1 MMLIHEGE
9 GWMIGNHAAFASNDW
24 CTILQ
29 FRVMIIPQDHDQY
42 LFFSNVFFLLDV
54 HVFVLSL
61 F

>member
-42 LFFSNVFFLLDV
+42 LFVSKVVFLLSFL
-54 HVFVLSL
+54 VFVLSL